1 MDLEEFIRDR
11 AKLGWSREMT
21 RKALGI
27 SSFKFRAIVAAL
39 PDVEWPALNK
49 SVARQEFYDS
59 QRGYCS
65 PKRRE
70 ALEKS
75 WASKRANGRH
85 FQIGST
91 YEITSVQLRDWAEYI
106 TVTQSQISRRLARG
120 WSVYDAFFLPAQPKF
135 ANKSG
140 WKDAKC
146 RLDSSNHEKDAVGRR
161 SAEAT
166 RAFILALRNSNKP
179 QPDQEAHG

>member
-1 MDLEEFIRDR
+1 MDTEAFIRDR

-27 SSFKFRAIVAAL
+27 SSFKFRAIVDAL
-39 PDVEWPALNK
+39 PDVQWPALNK

-65 PKRRE
+65 PRRRE

-91 YEITSVQLRDWAEYI
+91 YEIMSVQLRDWAELI
-106 TVTQSQISRRLARG
+106 TVTQSQISRRLAKG
-120 WSVYDAFFLPAQPKF
+120 WSVYDAFFKPALPKF
-135 ANKSG
+135 GKKVG

-146 RLDSSNHEKDAVGRR
+146 RLDSSNHKKDRMGRE
-161 SAEAT
+161 SSQAT
-166 RAFILALRNSNKP
+166 RTFLLALRNPNQSRL
-179 QPDQEAHG
+179 DQEIQR

>member
-1 MDLEEFIRDR
+1 MDIEGFIRDR

-21 RKALGI
+21 RKALEI

-39 PDVEWPALNK
+39 PDVQWPALNK
-49 SVARQEFYDS
+49 SVARQEFYES

-75 WASKRANGRH
+75 WASKRANSKH

-91 YEITSVQLRDWAEYI
+91 CDTMSYQIAVWGEYV
-106 TVTQSQISRRLARG
+106 TVARSQIDRRLARG
-120 WSVYDAFFLPAQPKF
+120 WSVYDAFFKPAQPKF

-146 RLDSSNHEKDAVGRR
+146 RLDSSNHEKDAVGRK
-161 SAEAT
+161 SAQAARELL
-166 RAFILALRNSNKP
+166 LALREQNKS
-179 QPDQEAHG
+179 QPDQTSHG